1 MAVSGG
7 DDLPDLSTLAIE
19 KDPIVNFPL
28 PRELRDEIYGYLV
41 DVDRVEKTTEKV
53 NLRYMTAYTP
63 LRST

>member
-19 KDPIVNFPL
+19 NDPIVNFPL

-53 NLRYMTAYTP
+53 NLR
-63 LRST
+63 